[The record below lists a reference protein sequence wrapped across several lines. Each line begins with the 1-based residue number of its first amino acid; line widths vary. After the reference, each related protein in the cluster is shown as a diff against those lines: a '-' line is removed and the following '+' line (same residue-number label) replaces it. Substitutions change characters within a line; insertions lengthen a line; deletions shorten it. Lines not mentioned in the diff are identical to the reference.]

1 LPGRLIVLD
10 RAVLEDHE
18 EPDVA
23 AGYVLTED
31 VVRTENDPLRALL
44 EAVGLRENFR
54 LLTTGDV
61 SSEALDAYAENL
73 LMRPAA
79 KPSIEAQLARF
90 AKAELRS
97 SPYAY
102 ARDITGETTLPLI
115 EGDPMSGKLTAPLLS
130 DADWLRL
137 QNICGG

>member
-1 LPGRLIVLD
+1 MRDLLD
-10 RAVLEDHE
+10 
-18 EPDVA
+18 
-23 AGYVLTED
+23 T
-31 VVRTENDPLRALL
+31 
-44 EAVGLRENFR
+44 VGLRETFR
-54 LLTTGDV
+54 LLTTGDIAP
-61 SSEALDAYAENL
+61 EALNLYAETL
-73 LMRPAA
+73 LTRTTAQPPADLQ
-79 KPSIEAQLARF
+79 INRF

-97 SPYAY
+97 TPYAY

>member
-1 LPGRLIVLD
+1 
-10 RAVLEDHE
+10 

-31 VVRTENDPLRALL
+31 VARSEHDPLRALL

-54 LLTTGDV
+54 LLTTGDI
-61 SSEALDAYAENL
+61 SSEALDAYAEQL

-79 KPSIEAQLARF
+79 TPKVDAQLARF

-97 SPYAY
+97 KPYAF
-102 ARDITGETTLPLI
+102 ARDITGESTLPLI
-115 EGDPMSGKLTAPLLS
+115 EGDPMNGKLTAPLMS

-137 QNICGG
+137 QSICGG